1 MSPLVWVALLLTVAG
16 IVFLLDRLATRIL
29 SPAPRPIQRTPA
41 DTGIPFEELEIRSG
55 KHELHAWLLQPEQAQ
70 PFEPLVVIAHG
81 WSAHHGT
88 VLSLGEPLAR
98 AGHDVLLYDVRGH
111 GRNPRLP
118 RITVRDFRDD
128 LMAVTRF
135 ASKRFPDRQLVV
147 IGHSFGGAA
156 GVLAAADGAPV
167 DGLVLIAAPS
177 DVLRVTA
184 EFLTSEGMPGGLMV
198 RILRPPFWLRV
209 RGSFRPLT
217 PGRRIRELDLPL
229 LIIQPELDRRVVRR
243 HAEQLSSAS
252 GEPIHIVEER
262 GHTDV
267 LTAPETLRLVRE
279 FLEAL

>member
-1 MSPLVWVALLLTVAG
+1 MSPLVWVALLLTLAV
-16 IVFLLDRLATRIL
+16 IVFLLDRFATRIL
-29 SPAPRPIQRTPA
+29 NPAPRPFERTPS
-41 DTGIPFEELEIRSG
+41 DTGIPFEELTIPSG
-55 KHELHAWLLQPEQAQ
+55 KHALRAWLMQPPQAQ
-70 PFEPLVVIAHG
+70 PFEPLIVIAHG

-88 VLSLGEPLAR
+88 VLALGEPLAA

-118 RITVRDFRDD
+118 RITIRDFRDD
-128 LMAVTRF
+128 LMAVTRY
-135 ASKRFPDRQLVV
+135 ASRRFPDRQLVV

-167 DGLVLIAAPS
+167 DGLVLIAAPA

-184 EFLTSEGMPGGLMV
+184 EFLTSEGMPGALLV
-198 RILRPPFWLRV
+198 RLLRPPFWLRV

-229 LIIQPELDRRVVRR
+229 MIIQPELDQRVPRA
-243 HAEQLSSAS
+243 HAEQLSRQS
-252 GEPIHIVEER
+252 GEPIHIVEGRE
-262 GHTDV
+262 HTDV
-267 LTAPETLRLVRE
+267 LAAPETLRLVRD